1 MNGSVRLVALVAM
14 SALLLSCGDDDNDPT
29 GPGPIESNLVFTRED
44 QTVISFSSDAQLFV
58 WCGPWEEGEVDTPSL
73 HVLFAGLEDGWQ
85 LSAVIADVT
94 LGEPLLFP
102 NSFIFDQP
110 KDVHIFVL
118 DPPNELST
126 QESESGGSITFQQL
140 GCGSGGEVQF
150 SIDAV
155 IGSEVTDG
163 TPVSVTGTFRAPI
176 GQPPR

>member
-1 MNGSVRLVALVAM
+1 MKGSVRLVALGAM

-29 GPGPIESNLVFTRED
+29 GPGSSENNLVFTRGD

-58 WCGPWEEGEVDTPSL
+58 WCGAWQEGEVDTPSL
-73 HVLFAGLEDGWQ
+73 HVQFAGLEDGWQ
-85 LSAVIADVT
+85 LRAVVADVT
-94 LGEPLLFP
+94 LGQPLSFP
-102 NSFIFDQP
+102 NNFVFDQP
-110 KDVHIFVL
+110 KDVNIFVL

-126 QESESGGSITFQQL
+126 QEDESSGSITFQKL
-140 GCGSGGEVQF
+140 GCGSGDEVQF

-155 IGSEVTDG
+155 IGSEFSDG